1 MSLFES
7 TPRKRYPVEFNAGKC
22 IVEGNTV
29 KPDLRKGKIY
39 MDQFEDSLLHFCWK
53 ERDGNQPENDIVV
66 FPGDATFIRITACTT
81 GRVYLLKLNHSN
93 ERHLYWMQAKSEEKD
108 TENVNS
114 VNALIGETEQ
124 DIDMST
130 ELDENASHD
139 EIMQENVLE
148 FLQNMSRSRERRP
161 QTEEPKRTQQ
171 PTQPDYGQLAQMLT
185 PQTETSTAAPSG
197 EPVSYQQQYR
207 PIALGDVLNTHTL
220 APLLNDSLCESL
232 LPYLPEDTEPSLDQV
247 RQVVSS
253 PQFSQALHSLT
264 VALETGQLGPLLAQ
278 LGLDPTGY
286 GVESFLKAIEN
297 QAQNKKNAME
307 E

>member
-1 MSLFES
+1 MKL
-7 TPRKRYPVEFNAGKC
+7 
-22 IVEGNTV
+22 
-29 KPDLRKGKIY
+29 DLNNY
-39 MDQFEDSLLHFCWK
+39 F
-53 ERDGNQPENDIVV
+53 
-66 FPGDATFIRITACTT
+66 
-81 GRVYLLKLNHSN
+81 
-93 ERHLYWMQAKSEEKD
+93 
-108 TENVNS
+108 
-114 VNALIGETEQ
+114 
-124 DIDMST
+124 
-130 ELDENASHD
+130 
-139 EIMQENVLE
+139 
-148 FLQNMSRSRERRP
+148 RSRERRP

-185 PQTETSTAAPSG
+185 PQTETSTTAPSE
-197 EPVSYQQQYR
+197 EPVSYQQQHR
-207 PIALGDVLNTHTL
+207 PIALGDVLNTKTL

-232 LPYLPEDTEPSLDQV
+232 LPYLPEDAEPSSDQV